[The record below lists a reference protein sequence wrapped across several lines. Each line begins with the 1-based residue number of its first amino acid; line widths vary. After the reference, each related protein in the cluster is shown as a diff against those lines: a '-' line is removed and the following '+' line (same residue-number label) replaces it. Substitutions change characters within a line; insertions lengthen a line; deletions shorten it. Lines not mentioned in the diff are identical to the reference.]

1 MQPRTRRTFLK
12 AGAVAA
18 LAGVSGCLGTNS
30 SSDESQSGAETGLN
44 VQSSFF
50 VASDFTRQV
59 AGDAATVESLV
70 PFGQHGHGW
79 EPGPDVQR
87 AAADADIFVYVGEEF
102 QPWADDIV
110 ANLETDA
117 PDVSVVPIR
126 HGVDLLPAPGSD
138 GGHDEHNEHDEQETG
153 EHDEHNEQGTGEHD
167 EHNEQEGEHD
177 EHDEQEGGHDG
188 QEGGHDEHDH
198 GTVDPHFW
206 LDPTR
211 AAAAVE
217 NVTTGLTDADPDN
230 QETYESNAESFV
242 ADLEALDAEFEETLA
257 DRSRDVVLVAG
268 HNAFQYLG
276 HRYDFEVHAL
286 TGIAP
291 DATPSPKAIRE
302 AQQVIEEHGVEH
314 VLAPVFESDRAA
326 QQLVEET
333 DATDVLQVTP
343 IPTIKP
349 EWDEKGWGYLDVM
362 REVNLDSLA
371 TALGAT

>member
-18 LAGVSGCLGTNS
+18 LTGGSGCLGTLS
-30 SSDESQSGAETGLN
+30 SSGESQSATETGLD

-50 VASDFTRQV
+50 VASDFARQV
-59 AGDAATVESLV
+59 AGDTATVESLV

-87 AAADADIFVYVGEEF
+87 AAADADLFVYVGEEF
-102 QPWADDIV
+102 QPWVDDIV

-126 HGVDLLPAPGSD
+126 HGVDLLPAPRT
-138 GGHDEHNEHDEQETG
+138 DEHQ
-153 EHDEHNEQGTGEHD
+153 EQGTEAHDDDGEESHD
-167 EHNEQEGEHD
+167 YGAR
-177 EHDEQEGGHDG
+177 
-188 QEGGHDEHDH
+188 
-198 GTVDPHFW
+198 DPHFW

-217 NVTTGLTDADPDN
+217 NVATGVTDADPDN
-230 QETYESNAESFV
+230 QETYESNAASFV
-242 ADLEALDAEFEETLA
+242 TDLEALDTGFEETLA
-257 DRSRDVVLVAG
+257 DRSRDVVLIAG

-276 HRYDFEVHAL
+276 HRYEFEVHAL

-302 AQQVIEEHGVEH
+302 AQQVIEEDGVEH

-333 DATDVLQVTP
+333 DATEVLPITP

-349 EWDEKGWGYLDVM
+349 EWNEQGWGYLDVM